1 MTLDSSIRD
10 RVFRKVDAPGC
21 AARLL
26 LEEKII
32 PNLSGTSKLS
42 PAPSW
47 RTEKFFFTS
56 LVISIRNTDLTRLIS
71 CGTVNLGNVKLVRS
85 SDGLRVQLYERQ
97 EVETAKPAR
106 TGANSSSRWI

>member
-21 AARLL
+21 VARLL

-32 PNLSGTSKLS
+32 PNPSGTSKLS

-47 RTEKFFFTS
+47 RTEKPFFTS
-56 LVISIRNTDLTRLIS
+56 LVISIRDTTLTRLIS

-85 SDGLRVQLYERQ
+85 SDGPPVQLFKMQ
-97 EVETAKPAR
+97 VVETAMPAR
-106 TGANSSSRWI
+106 TRVRSSRPSN